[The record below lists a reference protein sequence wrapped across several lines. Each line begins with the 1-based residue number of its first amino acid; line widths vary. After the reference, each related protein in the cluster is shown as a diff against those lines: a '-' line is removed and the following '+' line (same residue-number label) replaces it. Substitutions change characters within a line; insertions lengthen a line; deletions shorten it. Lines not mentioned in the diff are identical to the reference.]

1 MHSVQKISE
10 ISTLEDLH
18 ELFSRKPLTLRTLI
32 NNPDY
37 APTLAGEIVETRP
50 ELTKL
55 ESNSVMF
62 YYMQSNGEGP
72 FYTFAYCVD
81 GKIHMKFEL
90 IPQEVKKD
98 CLLSW

>member
-10 ISTLEDLH
+10 ISTLENLH

-37 APTLAGEIVETRP
+37 APTLAGEIVKTRP

-55 ESNSVMF
+55 EGKTVMF
-62 YYMQSNGEGP
+62 YYMHPSGEGP
-72 FYTFAYCVD
+72 FYSLAFCIN
-81 GKIHMKFEL
+81 GKINMKFAL